1 MKQLSKIAS
10 DGHLSENI
18 GVEKLPK
25 IIYEPLP
32 AVKLYLDDLQEI
44 TSFLMEHYGDKIE
57 LRTTEYKISNV
68 DNLPL
73 LKDPRIKYLRILG
86 GGETFSDVEIEF
98 KRDTASIFCRA
109 DTPFNRGVVEYLK
122 ALILKRERYVS
133 KARWLMIPVIA
144 FYGLVGIW
152 QRFIHPIQTWG
163 EVLAF
168 LFLTITFLLFTGWFC
183 WGNLLNHSIIIPN
196 LKKDVPS
203 FWQRNKDQIW
213 LVILGGVLGALLTVV
228 GALLFGK

>member
-1 MKQLSKIAS
+1 MEHLSKIAS
-10 DGHLSENI
+10 GGLLPENK

-73 LKDPRIKYLRILG
+73 LKDRRIKYLRILA
-86 GGETFSDVEIEF
+86 GGETFSAVEIEF
-98 KRDTASIFCRA
+98 KRDVASIFCRA
-109 DTPFNRGVVEYLK
+109 DTLFNRGVAEYLK

-133 KARWLMIPVIA
+133 KARWLMIPVITL
-144 FYGLVGIW
+144 YGLVGIG
-152 QRFIHPIQTWG
+152 QRFFHPVQTWG

-168 LFLTITFLLFTGWFC
+168 LFLTIAFVLFTGWFC
-183 WGNLLNHSIIIPN
+183 WGNLLNHSIIITN

-213 LVILGGVLGALLTVV
+213 LLIFGAVIGALLA
-228 GALLFGK
+228 GAAAYIFGK